1 MGFRASPSRA
11 GTLKP
16 AADRG
21 KDETWSTERPWRAGQ
36 NQMASFRGLKG
47 ERANYSHGGV
57 GPSAVRPH
65 RRENQPKGSPRSKVR
80 PPNPVKG
87 PTSPRSRPSPVLTP
101 SPHPPPPR
109 DTTDRANYKPLKR
122 TLPSAGDQG
131 QGVTQQSHPGPPH
144 SFTTTATMAGH
155 RPWGASCCQSPRA
168 GVAYLLLP
176 QSGTGL
182 SQLVSPLQCERN
194 RSQRALSAGGGC
206 LQETQGGKWVCYRE
220 PGSCCLEGQGRIF

>member
-1 MGFRASPSRA
+1 MRERTIRTAGWDPARCVRIVGRTSPKEAPGQRWLQATKPRQRPHFS
-11 GTLKP
+11 TLK
-16 AADRG
+16 A
-21 KDETWSTERPWRAGQ
+21 
-36 NQMASFRGLKG
+36 F
-47 ERANYSHGGV
+47 
-57 GPSAVRPH
+57 PSADPF
-65 RRENQPKGSPRSKVR
+65 S
-80 PPNPVKG
+80 
-87 PTSPRSRPSPVLTP
+87 T
-101 SPHPPPPR
+101 PPR
-109 DTTDRANYKPLKR
+109 DTTHRANYKPLKR

-168 GVAYLLLP
+168 WVVYLLLP

-182 SQLVSPLQCERN
+182 SQLASPLHCERK